1 MPSENTKERILNAA
15 EKLFAEHGFAG
26 TSLRELTRAAQV
38 NLAAVNYH
46 FGSKDEVLRAVLR
59 RIVKPVN
66 QERLKMLSEVEEV
79 AGGKPPLLEKILE
92 AFIAPDL
99 RLIRDLGERGVI
111 ITRFLGRS
119 YTEPSSLVQELIK
132 EHFSELGQRFLTALE
147 KALPEIPKEE
157 IYERL
162 HWLIGIITY
171 ILANTGPTAI
181 LAELSD
187 IDALTERLIAFAAAG
202 MRAPSHMK

>member
-1 MPSENTKERILNAA
+1 MPSKNTKERILNAA

-59 RIVKPVN
+59 RIVEPVN
-66 QERLKMLSEVEEV
+66 QERLKMLSEVEE
-79 AGGKPPLLEKILE
+79 GTGSKSPSLEAILK

-119 YTEPSSLVQELIK
+119 YTEPSNLVQELIK

-147 KALPEIPKEE
+147 KALPEISKEE

-171 ILANTGPTAI
+171 ILANTGPTAMQ
-181 LAELSD
+181 AKLSD
-187 IDALTERLIAFAAAG
+187 IDALTERLIAFTAAG
-202 MRAPSHMK
+202 MRAPSQIK